1 MTRDEAERK
10 EQEMIAAS
18 LVLQALIASAPGSAD
33 VASLVQNAAE
43 IGRKLVEA
51 VYGPE

>member
-1 MTRDEAERK
+1 MTPGERK
-10 EQEMIAAS
+10 ENEMMAS
-18 LVLQALIASAPGSAD
+18 ALVLAALIASAPGSAD

-51 VYGPE
+51 VCGPE